1 MGDDTDMETLPKE
14 SEWRRIS
21 VRTGVGYFL
30 AFLIT
35 LLLIDAFGVKKDVAF
50 GSATLFNRYFAGA
63 YPHCTRKFGCL
74 FRWKN
79 DDANDDAGEPRRDGK
94 QVSVVLWNDFSL
106 NRADKVWPLR
116 MRDHA
121 EVLETMLAYKP
132 KAVLVDILFADD
144 PARRGDDSLDE
155 LLEVVRE
162 YSDNKVG
169 LYFLE
174 TSGVKAISPLK
185 DAADERNMLPAEVS
199 GSPARIYPGGSAS
212 SVVYGRDYGLEV
224 PDFYLF
230 WGGRSDPV
238 TKKFYGKCKRTYSP
252 DSNSDVF
259 PENFAAVALAA
270 AGQVFKSS
278 AMEEPYC
285 PYIPTVPAD
294 VVQCLPPEKKISRDR
309 AMECMAAV
317 GGRADSSDVE
327 HAITGKY
334 VVYGVQFSGM
344 GDVVKTPFLGDR
356 VIGGLYV
363 HATALDNLVASEGSV
378 QYVKGQLKLVPAG
391 LARWLGQ
398 LKLVPAGLAR
408 WLGQLTLE
416 SVHYYV
422 ITALVATGAFF
433 LVGWALFDR
442 WPRMEHYI
450 KDKMPSSDSIWRK
463 IGMLIVDL
471 GYYSLVV
478 GAVAVLLLLLTWA
491 IYLASAIYSPLRFG
505 VFNWTGVLLASG
517 VLSVWAKKSL
527 AEGLGEL
534 VGRLLHRRKK
544 K

>member
-1 MGDDTDMETLPKE
+1 MEMLPKE
-14 SEWRRIS
+14 SEWQGVS

-35 LLLIDAFGVKKDVAF
+35 LCLLDVFGVKKDVAF

-63 YPHCTRKFGCL
+63 YPHCTRDIGCL
-74 FRWKN
+74 FGWKN
-79 DDANDDAGEPRRDGK
+79 DDAGESPPVGK

-106 NRADKVWPLR
+106 DRADKVWPLR

-121 EVLETMLAYKP
+121 EVLETMLAYEP

-155 LLEVVRE
+155 LLEVVNEYRE
-162 YSDNKVG
+162 SGVD

-174 TSGVKAISPLK
+174 ASGVKVISHLK
-185 DAADERNMLPAEVS
+185 DAAGESNILSAEAS
-199 GSPARIYPGGSAS
+199 GSPAGIYLGGGAS
-212 SVVYGRDYGLEV
+212 SIVYGRDHGLEV
-224 PDFYLF
+224 PDFYMF
-230 WGGRSDPV
+230 WGGRSDSV
-238 TKKFYGKCKRTYSP
+238 THKFYGKCKRTYPP
-252 DSNSDVF
+252 DSIPDVF
-259 PENFAAVALAA
+259 PGNFAAVAFAA
-270 AGQVFKSS
+270 ARQVFKSS
-278 AMEEPYC
+278 EMEAPYC

-294 VVQCLPPEKKISRDR
+294 VIQCLPPEMKISRDR

-317 GGRADSSDVE
+317 GGRAGTSDVGT
-327 HAITGKY
+327 AITGKY
-334 VVYGVQFSGM
+334 IVYGAQFSGM

-363 HATALDNLVASEGSV
+363 HATALDNLVASKGSV
-378 QYVKGQLKLVPAG
+378 QYVKG
-391 LARWLGQ
+391 R

-422 ITALVATGAFF
+422 ITALVATCAFF

-442 WPRMEHYI
+442 WPRMEPYI
-450 KDKMPSSDSIWRK
+450 KDKMPSSDKIRGK
-463 IGMLIVDL
+463 IGMLIVDF

-478 GAVAVLLLLLTWA
+478 GAVAVLLLFITWA
-491 IYLASAIYSPLRFG
+491 MYLVSAVYSPIRFG

-534 VGRLLHRRKK
+534 VGRLEWVVGRLLHRRKK